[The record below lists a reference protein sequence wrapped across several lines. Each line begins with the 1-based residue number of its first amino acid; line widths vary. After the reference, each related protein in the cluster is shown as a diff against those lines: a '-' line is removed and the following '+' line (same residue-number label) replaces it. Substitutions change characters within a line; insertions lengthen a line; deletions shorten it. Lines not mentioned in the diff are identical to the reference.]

1 MKVLVSGW
9 FSFEQMGAT
18 GGDIIARDQVCN
30 WLSEAGILY
39 DIALAPPFSGGVDWK
54 EVDPGTY
61 SDVVFVC
68 GPFGNGWPV
77 TAFLE
82 RFAHCRL
89 SGINLSMLQP
99 TDEWNPF
106 ELLLERDSTRT
117 VRPDITFLG
126 PKPHVPVV
134 GLILAHKQLEYG
146 KDSLH
151 DQANRAIKELLASRE
166 ASVVPIDTS
175 LENNAGGLRT
185 EAEIESL
192 IAKMDLVVTTRLHGT
207 VLSIKNGV
215 PVIPVDP
222 ISGGAK
228 ISMQVKC
235 IGWPVLFGSQNLDLA
250 AMQEAFD
257 YCLTEEAR
265 RRALESALMAREKVR
280 ETKKLFMQMFS
291 RKPVNPVSH
300 GQD

>member
-18 GGDIIARDQVCN
+18 GGDIIARDQVCG
-30 WLSEAGILY
+30 WLGEAGIKF
-39 DIALAPPFSGGVDWK
+39 DIALAPPFSGGVNWK
-54 EVDPGTY
+54 EVDPGAY

-77 TAFLE
+77 TDFLA

-99 TDEWNPF
+99 MEEWNPF
-106 ELLLERDSTRT
+106 EILLERDSTRA

-126 PKPHVPVV
+126 PKPRVPVV

-151 DQANRAIKELLASRE
+151 EQANQAIEKLLASCE

-175 LENNAGGLRT
+175 LENNAGSLRT

-192 IAKMDLVVTTRLHGT
+192 IARMDLVVTTRLHGT

-222 ISGGAK
+222 IKGGAK

-235 IGWPVLFGSQNLDLA
+235 IGWPVLFGSHNLELTA
-250 AMQEAFD
+250 LQEAYA
-257 YCLTEEAR
+257 YCLTDEAR
-265 RRALESALMAREKVR
+265 RRAVESAQRAKEKVR
-280 ETKKLFMQMFS
+280 ETKNVFLQMFS
-291 RKPVNPVSH
+291 QKAVNPIAH